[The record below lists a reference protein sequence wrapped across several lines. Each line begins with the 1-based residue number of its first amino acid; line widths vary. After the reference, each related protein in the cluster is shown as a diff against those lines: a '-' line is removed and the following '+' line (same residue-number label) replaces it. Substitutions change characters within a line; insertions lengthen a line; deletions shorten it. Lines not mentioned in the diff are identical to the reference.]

1 MTKRRNNK
9 SMKRILEVSPG
20 KTPVKSDS
28 KKDRILSPPSENMAG
43 KDSVAALAAAIM
55 PQIQELMDKL
65 TDQIQKD
72 LASHEKSL
80 RDELTTRMVALESK
94 FVTKIEALETK
105 IATLEKDI
113 LPMDKIMGQVID
125 EHHEREMKRLEVI
138 ILDIEETGLV
148 APSERGKLEKGK
160 AFDKLKAFS
169 PSLEKEDLLFTK
181 RMGKAEGRKPEDKPR
196 PMLVRFKY
204 EADRQSVLKGADKAK
219 DRKVKPCLTKCQL
232 QRRKEIYME
241 KAAKNE
247 KNSIPGKEW
256 VVMGA
261 PGREELR
268 LMKKK

>member
-1 MTKRRNNK
+1 MTNKRKPSSNT
-9 SMKRILEVSPG
+9 G
-20 KTPVKSDS
+20 GTPEKKEQRRKGPQVQDNLKSDH
-28 KKDRILSPPSENMAG
+28 SEPVEKNQDPNMALVTVEALNTVIVQLREAMDLQTMSLEKCLG
-43 KDSVAALAAAIM
+43 LQLTKLQSELTKHQSELKEDFKVVKDEIVKIKEEARQTMI
-55 PQIQELMDKL
+55 
-65 TDQIQKD
+65 
-72 LASHEKSL
+72 
-80 RDELTTRMVALESK
+80 DEL
-94 FVTKIEALETK
+94 
-105 IATLEKDI
+105 
-113 LPMDKIMGQVID
+113 
-125 EHHEREMKRLEVI
+125 HEREMKRLEII
-138 ILDIEETGLV
+138 ILDMEETGLV

-169 PSLEKEDLLFTK
+169 PSLENEDLLFTR

-219 DRKVKPCLTKCQL
+219 DRKVRPCLTKSQL
-232 QRRKEIYME
+232 ERRKGLYLD